1 MEAIGKNA
9 SLAVVATVLLFACFP
24 FMVIGL
30 IFLMIGLN
38 IKGIAIYFLGL
49 VMWAAGTI
57 LGNQQKQQLGAAQI
71 AKKAGSHFGF
81 GVIVLIVFITV
92 RIAI

>member
-1 MEAIGKNA
+1 MEAIGKNI

-30 IFLMIGLN
+30 IFLLPGLN
-38 IKGIAIYFLGL
+38 IKGIAIYLFGL
-49 VMWAAGTI
+49 VIWVAGTI

-71 AKKAGSHFGF
+71 VKKAGSHIGF
-81 GVIVLIVFITV
+81 GIIILIVFITV